1 MTFCIWLNSITIGSF
16 TQDWFILDN
25 MPDRMRMV
33 YVYLFI
39 FQNNKKFS
47 YFIIIIYLKQTVN
60 NNNNNLIEVV
70 GWLLF

>member
-39 FQNNKKFS
+39 FQNNKNFS
-47 YFIIIIYLKQTVN
+47 YFFFIYLKQTV